1 MLYCIDKI
9 TWVIWLR
16 CYEIG
21 EIQVMKDT
29 LRESLSYFGL
39 YRKMFQV
46 KKYYIPEA
54 VSYGNNK
61 DQYFLYYDPE
71 KTIRSDSEKPIR
83 HDPKKPISDKIIV
96 WVHGG
101 GWNAGNP
108 RFFDYVGQCVCDH
121 GYHFI
126 SLGYR
131 LSPKYKYPCQIQ
143 DVCDGFNS
151 AIRYLKEKGV
161 DVSKIIV
168 AGPSAGAH
176 LTSIMCYCRKVQEKY
191 HVDVSNIIGFIG
203 SGGPYSFR
211 EDQGLAMKLLLNQ
224 LFRKDYNRRNGEP
237 VALMGKNHIPM
248 LLIQSRHDGVLDF
261 ACAEDFARRAKEL
274 GNACEVYSVTDKKN
288 THSWYTA
295 GMFLESREENQG
307 LDKFFSW
314 IEKRS

>member
-1 MLYCIDKI
+1 MNDY
-9 TWVIWLR
+9 
-16 CYEIG
+16 
-21 EIQVMKDT
+21 

-46 KKYYIPEA
+46 KKKYIPVA

-61 DQYFLYYDPE
+61 EQYFLYYEPD
-71 KTIRSDSEKPIR
+71 KI
-83 HDPKKPISDKIIV
+83 ISDKVIV

-108 RFFDYVGQCVCDH
+108 KLFDYVGQNACDQ
-121 GYHFI
+121 GYRFV

-131 LSPKYKYPCQIQ
+131 LSPKYKYPCQIS
-143 DVCDGFNS
+143 DVCMAYNLAVS
-151 AIRYLKEKGV
+151 YMTEKGI

-191 HVDVSNIIGFIG
+191 GVDISNIIGFIG

-211 EDQGLAMKLLLNQ
+211 EDQGLTVRLLQNQ
-224 LFRKDYNRRNGEP
+224 LFNKDYDRRNGEP
-237 VALMGKNHIPM
+237 VALMSKNHIPM
-248 LLIQSRHDGVLDF
+248 LLIQSKHDGLIEY
-261 ACAEDFARRAKEL
+261 ACAEDFAKRAEEVGNTCEL
-274 GNACEVYSVTDKKN
+274 YSVTDRKN

-295 GMFLESREENQG
+295 GMFLESREENKG
-307 LDKFFSW
+307 LDKFYSW
-314 IEKRS
+314 IEEL